1 MRQVIRHPSAF
12 GAFAAAFC
20 LAAALAV
27 GSCGQQAPPQDRTEP
42 GALGRALAAQGAAG
56 QTGAVRPAARPQPY
70 IVIRFDR
77 PGITF
82 ADTLF
87 TAMNRALDR
96 YPAAAFDVVLA
107 MPPLSPTADLDEAM
121 RMGEQHIE
129 DVVLAMTD
137 MGLPSSRLRIAAS
150 TDEDLTADEIRI
162 FVH

>member
-1 MRQVIRHPSAF
+1 MSRVIRRP
-12 GAFAAAFC
+12 AAHFC
-20 LAAALAV
+20 PAVALWLVAALAL
-27 GSCGQQAPPQDRTEP
+27 GSCGQQSAPQDRTEP
-42 GALGRALAAQGAAG
+42 GALGKALARSEG
-56 QTGAVRPAARPQPY
+56 QTGALPSSERPKPY
-70 IVIRFDR
+70 IVIRFER

-87 TAMNRALDR
+87 SAMSRALDR
-96 YPAAAFDVVLA
+96 YPEASFDVVLA

-121 RMGEQHIE
+121 RAGEQHIE

-150 TDEDLTADEIRI
+150 TDQDLTVDEIRI